1 MPVTTFGVLD
11 SPSCDLLISNY
22 HDSAAPK
29 MSQILDFLEGAI
41 DLHVHSAPD
50 VDARRYNDIELAR
63 EAARARMRAILI
75 KSHQNSTV
83 ERAWLVSQWIPEIR
97 VFGGLVLNETVG
109 GLNPAAVR
117 LAVKMGAKQVWM
129 PTRSARNHRRY
140 DGLPGGISVLDE
152 DGRLLPAAE
161 EILQIISGSG
171 CILGTG
177 HLSPEESF
185 ALIARANEIGGVQ
198 VLVTHPEWPPT
209 FYSLEQQKTL
219 AASGNVVFE
228 RCFVSTTHLCG
239 FVPFETIERAIM
251 ECGPETTVLSTD
263 LGQPETPPPVEG
275 MRLYAE
281 RLRSSGF
288 TADQIR
294 QMAQNNPARL
304 LDCEDTGCGS
314 I

>member
-1 MPVTTFGVLD
+1 
-11 SPSCDLLISNY
+11 
-22 HDSAAPK
+22 
-29 MSQILDFLEGAI
+29 MS
-41 DLHVHSAPD
+41 
-50 VDARRYNDIELAR
+50 
-63 EAARARMRAILI
+63 AILI

-83 ERAWLVSQWIPEIR
+83 ERAWLVSQWIPEILR

-140 DGLPGGISVLDE
+140 EGLPGGLTVLDE
-152 DGRLLPAAE
+152 EGRLLTAAE
-161 EILQIISGSG
+161 EILQILSGSK

-185 ALIARANEIGGVQ
+185 TLIARAREIGGVEI
-198 VLVTHPEWPPT
+198 LVTHPEWPPT
-209 FYSLEQQKTL
+209 LYSVEQQKTL
-219 AASGNVVFE
+219 AAGGNVVFE

-251 ECGPETTVLSTD
+251 ECGVGTTVLSTD

-288 TADQIR
+288 TVDQIR
-294 QMAQNNPARL
+294 QMTQKNPARL
-304 LDCEDTGCGS
+304 LNCEVPRAAEF
-314 I
+314 